1 MALGFRRKVH
11 EGGVTM
17 IRSAYG
23 RTVLALWT
31 ISGFTS
37 AAAQAHSVTKEITT
51 TYPLNAEGSIDLSNV
66 NGTVRIE
73 AWDKDIVE
81 IRAVKST
88 QDKESTLDQ
97 VSINVDAKPDA
108 LSIST
113 HYPGESGVEVAV
125 DYTIHVPRKAHLN
138 HLSTVNGTLR
148 VTASEGIGDLRT
160 VNGNI
165 EIFGGSGNI
174 HAHTTNGNVYLEWK
188 RAADAS
194 GAVAE
199 TTNGSVLLAVPANT
213 RANLEAR
220 CRNGSFSSELP
231 LIMQGEDEP
240 RVLHGK
246 LGRGGVPIHLGTVN
260 GAIRVVELKA
270 AI

>member
-1 MALGFRRKVH
+1 
-11 EGGVTM
+11 M
-17 IRSAYG
+17 IRSAYQIVG
-23 RTVLALWT
+23 LALLLALF
-31 ISGFTS
+31 S
-37 AAAQAHSVTKEITT
+37 AQAESRSVTKEVTT
-51 TYPLNAEGSIDLSNV
+51 SYPLNAGGSFDLSNV

-73 AWDKDIVE
+73 AWDKDVVE
-81 IRAVKST
+81 VRAVKST
-88 QDKESTLDQ
+88 QDKESALDQ
-97 VSINVDAKPDA
+97 VSIDVDAKPDA

-113 HYPGESGVEVAV
+113 RYPQEGGVEVAV
-125 DYTIHVPRKAHLN
+125 DYTIHVPRRAHLN

-148 VTASEGIGDLRT
+148 VTESEGIGDLHT

-165 EIFGGSGNI
+165 EIYGGSGNV

-188 RAADAS
+188 RAPQTN

-199 TTNGSVLLAVPANT
+199 TTNGSVLLAIPANT
-213 RANLEAR
+213 RASLEAR

-231 LIMQGEDEP
+231 FVMQGDEQP
-240 RVLHGK
+240 RVVHGK